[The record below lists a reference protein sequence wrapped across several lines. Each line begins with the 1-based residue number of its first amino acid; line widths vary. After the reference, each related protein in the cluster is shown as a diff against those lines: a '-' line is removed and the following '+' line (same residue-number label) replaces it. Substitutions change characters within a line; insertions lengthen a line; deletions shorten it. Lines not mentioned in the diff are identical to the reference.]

1 MNKKI
6 KEILQN
12 KDRQEKVEL
21 SVSIPIYNEEE
32 NLPILYE
39 RLKKALSKCTRSYE
53 IIFVNDGSSD
63 RSWEIIKELVKKDP
77 HVVGVNFRR
86 NYGQTAAMSAGF
98 EVARGDI
105 IVTMDGD
112 LQNDPEDIPKL
123 LEKLEEGYDI
133 VSGWRKDRKDSF
145 ISRTLPSRIANW
157 LISKVT
163 GVHLHDY
170 GCSLKAYKA
179 EIAKELDF
187 YGEMHRFLPALAK
200 PLGAKVTEIP
210 VKHHPRMYGKSKYGI
225 SRTFKVILDLFLV
238 KFLLDYRTKP
248 LRVFGGTGLV
258 LASIGFIMLLY
269 LVIIKLMGHDIGQ
282 RPLLMFAVLF
292 ILTGIILISTGITA
306 ELITR
311 TYYESQGKRP
321 YIIKE
326 IITHDN
332 IEEIEKNEQP
342 PEICELEHQESKE
355 ELKQETTWK
364 KTL

>member
-1 MNKKI
+1 MDNSTK
-6 KEILQN
+6 QN
-12 KDRQEKVEL
+12 TQEKDKKVDL
-21 SVSIPIYNEEE
+21 SIVIPIYNEEE

-39 RLKKALSKCTRSYE
+39 KLKEVLDKLGKNYE
-53 IIFVNDGSSD
+53 IIFVNDGSTD
-63 RSWEIIKELVKKDP
+63 RSWEIIKQLAEKDP

-98 EVARGDI
+98 DMARGEVI
-105 IVTMDGD
+105 ITMDGD
-112 LQNDPEDIPKL
+112 LQNDPTDIPRL
-123 LEKLEEGYDI
+123 LEEMDKGYDI
-133 VSGWRKDRKDSF
+133 VSGWRKDRKDAF

-179 EIAKELDF
+179 DVAKNLDY

-200 PLGAKVTEIP
+200 PVGAKVTELP

-248 LRVFGGTGLV
+248 LRVFGGTGLI
-258 LASIGFIMLLY
+258 LFTIGSLILLY
-269 LVIIKLMGHDIGQ
+269 LVFVKLFMGEDIGN
-282 RPLLMFAVLF
+282 RPLLIFGTLLVLS
-292 ILTGIILISTGITA
+292 GIQLISTGIVA

-311 TYYESQGKRP
+311 TYYESQNKRP
-321 YIIKE
+321 YLIKE
-326 IITHDN
+326 VVSSEDN
-332 IEEIEKNEQP
+332 
-342 PEICELEHQESKE
+342 S
-355 ELKQETTWK
+355 
-364 KTL
+364 